1 MICFCNSC
9 YAPLN
14 SHYEYARA
22 FNNLACQCLF
32 STRRRCHEFVWIL
45 SQFCLF
51 PLLISALESVSF
63 GESAP
68 FFFRKHLHSS
78 RVWIRT
84 HLTRKCCKSHFIM
97 DKCGCL
103 QSSRRALNRP
113 LPQLKTS
120 SRLLVPVCGL
130 RVWTQRATRTL
141 TVTYLTPTWVSRLA
155 KEPIIFVQPTLPASG
170 DNISHSEL
178 LTATLATPAPLWS
191 LLSFT
196 LLFVSGDTI

>member
-14 SHYEYARA
+14 PHYEYARA

-51 PLLISALESVSF
+51 PLLIFALESVSF

-84 HLTRKCCKSHFIM
+84 HLTRKCCESHFIM

-103 QSSRRALNRP
+103 QSSRRALKGRCLSRR
-113 LPQLKTS
+113 LPPVS
-120 SRLLVPVCGL
+120 SSLSVVC
-130 RVWTQRATRTL
+130 VC
-141 TVTYLTPTWVSRLA
+141 VD
-155 KEPIIFVQPTLPASG
+155 PASHKNFDSYVSDANLNEPTG
-170 DNISHSEL
+170 DRAHTVCPAHS
-178 LTATLATPAPLWS
+178 ACFRW
-191 LLSFT
+191 
-196 LLFVSGDTI
+196 